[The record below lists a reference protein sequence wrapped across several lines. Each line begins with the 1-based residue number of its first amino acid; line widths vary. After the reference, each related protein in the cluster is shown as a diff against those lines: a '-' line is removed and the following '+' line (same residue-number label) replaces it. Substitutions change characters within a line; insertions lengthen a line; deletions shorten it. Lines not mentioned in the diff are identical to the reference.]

1 MRPGVETV
9 LTGSDAAEPRSP
21 AHAHASW
28 EWRSK
33 DLGLGR
39 LRPRCQQGRDQIAD
53 KEIMGVKV
61 SMHAGSEED
70 DKETV
75 KE

>member
-9 LTGSDAAEPRSP
+9 LTGSDVAEPRSP

-53 KEIMGVKV
+53 KEIMGAKV
-61 SMHAGSEED
+61 SMQHP
-70 DKETV
+70 KKTIR
-75 KE
+75 KQ